1 MKTFTSKSQK
11 IGELGE
17 DIACKFLVKHD
28 FNIKDRNYT
37 RKWGEIDIVAE
48 KEGKI
53 YFIEVKSVSCE
64 TLPDLTNNDFTKRP
78 EENMHYQKIKRL
90 SKIVETYLINKRIG
104 NTDWQFDL
112 LLVYIDMGSRL
123 AKVKKI
129 ENIIL

>member
-1 MKTFTSKSQK
+1 
-11 IGELGE
+11 
-17 DIACKFLVKHD
+17 VKHG
-28 FNIKDRNYT
+28 FVINDRNYT

-64 TLPDLTNNDFTKRP
+64 TLPDSSNDNFIKRP
-78 EENMHYQKIKRL
+78 EENMHYQKVRRL
-90 SKIVETYLINKRIG
+90 SKIIETYLINKRIG
-104 NTDWQFDL
+104 NTEWQFDL
-112 LLVYIDMGSRL
+112 LLVYIDMKSRL